1 MPLHPPDLD
10 AIPDPVRESL
20 LAVDERARTLGA
32 STEQRALAEALV
44 LALAGG
50 VADLRFPLASGE
62 ELRQS
67 PADGSRSQ

>member
-10 AIPDPVRESL
+10 VIPAPVRESL
-20 LAVDERARTLGA
+20 STVDERARTLGA
-32 STEQRALAEALV
+32 STEQSALAKALV
-44 LALAGG
+44 LALAAG